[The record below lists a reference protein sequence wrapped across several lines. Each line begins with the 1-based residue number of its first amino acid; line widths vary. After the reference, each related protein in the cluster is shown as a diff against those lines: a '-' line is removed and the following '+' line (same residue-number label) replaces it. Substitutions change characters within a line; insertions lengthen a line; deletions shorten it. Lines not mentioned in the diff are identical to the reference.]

1 MKQRGLTLIE
11 LMIVIAILGILISI
25 AVPAYRDHIVRARVA
40 EGLQL
45 AQTAKIAVSETAM
58 VTHSLPT
65 SQADTG
71 FVSPKTTANVKSI
84 TIGSEGVIVITYTE
98 IAGNGTITLVPT
110 LQPSDELSWTC
121 EGGTLERRYRP
132 SSCRAK

>member
-1 MKQRGLTLIE
+1 MKQKGLTLIE

-25 AVPAYRDHIVRARVA
+25 AVPAYRDNIVRARVA
-40 EGLQL
+40 EGLNL
-45 AQTAKIAVSETAM
+45 AQTAKIAVAETAM
-58 VTHSLPT
+58 VTHSLPD

-71 FVSPKTTANVKSI
+71 YISPKSTTNVKSI
-84 TIGSEGVIVITYTE
+84 TVGSKGVIIITYTE
-98 IAGNGTITLVPT
+98 IAGNGTITLIPT

-121 EGGTLERRYRP
+121 DGGTLERRYRP